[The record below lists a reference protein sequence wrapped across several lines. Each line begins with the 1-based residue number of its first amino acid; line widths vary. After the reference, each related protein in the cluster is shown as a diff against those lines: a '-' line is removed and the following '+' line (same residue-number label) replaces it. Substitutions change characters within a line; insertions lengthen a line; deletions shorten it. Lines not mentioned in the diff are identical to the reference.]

1 MSSVINQEASV
12 SNMLGISPGS
22 ARLPGYEG
30 QQLPAST
37 WSGGDGAAVP
47 WSPDSPLFWG
57 GIVLAATLFG
67 LIGASVQFR
76 AGKTRARAEI
86 GHD

>member
-1 MSSVINQEASV
+1 MSTMRET
-12 SNMLGISPGS
+12 LT
-22 ARLPGYEG
+22 E
-30 QQLPAST
+30 PAIIHFATGES
-37 WSGGDGAAVP
+37 S
-47 WSPDSPLFWG
+47 L